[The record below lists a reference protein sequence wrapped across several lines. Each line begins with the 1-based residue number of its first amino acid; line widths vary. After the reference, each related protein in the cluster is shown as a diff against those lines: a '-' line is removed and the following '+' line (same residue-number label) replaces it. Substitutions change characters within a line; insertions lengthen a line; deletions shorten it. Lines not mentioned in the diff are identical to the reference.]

1 MNVSP
6 LAGPHKTWEDDCRQ
20 NFKQKDQ
27 DFDTLGSYYSISDYK
42 RCESKEVILR
52 KLFFKEERKKPE
64 GKSLNI
70 ISLITQNKVSQ
81 GIETLKKLSM

>member
-1 MNVSP
+1 MNGFL
-6 LAGPHKTWEDDCRQ
+6 LAGPHKTWEER
-20 NFKQKDQ
+20 FKFKVELLNKKDQ

-64 GKSLNI
+64 GVTKYHF
-70 ISLITQNKVSQ
+70 TNKL
-81 GIETLKKLSM
+81 E